1 MIRIN
6 LVAPEKPTQQRKAA
20 ASVAPG
26 AFQFYFLLMVCVGG
40 AAAISFV
47 GWFSKSS
54 EISRLDSDIAKAQER
69 QRQLQAVK
77 AQVDALE
84 AKRRIYQM
92 KVDLIERLRLEQSDP
107 VHLLDEISK
116 ALPDFVWL
124 KTLEQTGSSLKI
136 TGMSSGLIA
145 VADFVSNLQR
155 AGWFPQV
162 DMGTAKEAS
171 VGTATGSAGTG
182 SAIEFAVTAQFKNP
196 ATAAREAAE
205 RAAAAA
211 AAPTPAA
218 SPSKGAKR

>member
-6 LVAPEKPTQQRKAA
+6 LIAPDKPAQKRKAA
-20 ASVAPG
+20 SAAPG

-40 AAAISFV
+40 ALLISAM
-47 GWFSKSS
+47 GYISKKS
-54 EISRLDSDIAKAQER
+54 EISRLDSEIAKAQER

-84 AKRRIYQM
+84 AKRKVFQM

-124 KTLEQTGSSLKI
+124 KTLEQTGNQLKI

-162 DMGTAKEAS
+162 DMGTATES
-171 VGTATGSAGTG
+171 TVGS
-182 SAIEFAVTAQFKNP
+182 SPAIEFTVTAQFRNP

-211 AAPTPAA
+211 APAL
-218 SPSKGAKR
+218 SPAKGTKG

>member
-6 LVAPEKPTQQRKAA
+6 LVAPEKPAQQRKSAS
-20 ASVAPG
+20 SVAPG

-40 AAAISFV
+40 AFGISAI
-47 GWFSKSS
+47 GWFSKKS
-54 EISRLDSDIAKAQER
+54 EISRLDSEIAKAQER

-84 AKRRIYQM
+84 AKRKVFQM

-124 KTLEQTGSSLKI
+124 KTLEQTGPTLKI

-162 DMGTAKEAS
+162 DMGTAKEA
-171 VGTATGSAGTG
+171 VVAGSAPGTG

-196 ATAAREAAE
+196 ATAAREAAA

-211 AAPTPAA
+211 APPAA
-218 SPSKGAKR
+218 SPGKGAKP

>member
-6 LVAPEKPTQQRKAA
+6 LVAPEKPTQQRKAVSSA
-20 ASVAPG
+20 APG

-47 GWFSKSS
+47 GWFTKSQQ
-54 EISRLDSDIAKAQER
+54 IAQLDRDIAKAQER

-124 KTLEQTGSSLKI
+124 KTLEQTDPSLKI
-136 TGMSSGLIA
+136 TDMNNDLIT
-145 VADFVSNLQR
+145 VTDFVNNLQR
-155 AGWFPQV
+155 
-162 DMGTAKEAS
+162 
-171 VGTATGSAGTG
+171 TG
-182 SAIEFAVTAQFKNP
+182 
-196 ATAAREAAE
+196 
-205 RAAAAA
+205 
-211 AAPTPAA
+211 
-218 SPSKGAKR
+218 

>member
-20 ASVAPG
+20 SSPSAPG
-26 AFQFYFLLMVCVGG
+26 AFQFYLLLMLCVGG
-40 AAAISFV
+40 AVAVSAGLWAMKHKQIAD
-47 GWFSKSS
+47 
-54 EISRLDSDIAKAQER
+54 LDTDIAKAQDR

-84 AKRRIYQM
+84 AKRKVFQM

-124 KTLEQTGSSLKI
+124 KTLEQSGASLKI

-171 VGTATGSAGTG
+171 VTTGTAGTS
-182 SAIEFAVTAQFKNP
+182 SAIEFNVTAQFRNP
-196 ATAAREAAE
+196 AAAAREAAA
-205 RAAAAA
+205 RAAAA
-211 AAPTPAA
+211 TA
-218 SPSKGAKR
+218 SPVASPGKAVQR

>member
-20 ASVAPG
+20 SSAAPG
-26 AFQFYFLLMVCVGG
+26 AFQFYFLLMVCIGG

-47 GWFSKSS
+47 GWFSKNS
-54 EISRLDSDIAKAQER
+54 EISRLDTDIGKAQER

-84 AKRRIYQM
+84 AKRKIYQM

-107 VHLLDEISK
+107 VHLLDEVSK

-124 KTLEQTGSSLKI
+124 KTLDQSGATLRI

-162 DMGTAKEAS
+162 DMGTARESAA
-171 VGTATGSAGTG
+171 GTA
-182 SAIEFAVTAQFKNP
+182 SAIEFTVTAQFKNP

-211 AAPTPAA
+211 AAPAA
-218 SPSKGAKR
+218 SPGKAVKR

>member
-6 LVAPEKPTQQRKAA
+6 LIAPEKPTQQRKAA
-20 ASVAPG
+20 TSVAPG

-40 AAAISFV
+40 ALGISAL
-47 GWFSKSS
+47 GWFTKSQ
-54 EISRLDSDIAKAQER
+54 EIGKLDKGIADAQVR
-69 QRQLQAVK
+69 QRQLQAIK

-84 AKRRIYQM
+84 AKRKVFQM

-124 KTLEQTGSSLKI
+124 KTLEQTGASLKI

-162 DMGTAKEAS
+162 DMGTAKEAT
-171 VGTATGSAGTG
+171 VATGTTGAGTG

-196 ATAAREAAE
+196 AAAAREAAE

-211 AAPTPAA
+211 AAPAT
-218 SPSKGAKR
+218 SPGKGAKR